1 MNKQNTKKIN
11 VAQLS
16 EILRNPKTYRGCNFV
31 GFDALTDV
39 KLKGGKKNKQQNRVS
54 KLHEGFLAMLFS
66 NKLRNAYCK
75 MVNKRLKE
83 QDANAK
89 EFVLSALP
97 WGVRVKDTAVIEHKG
112 QDYVQLI
119 YVQHSV
125 KLLGLANQLGIDFS
139 ENDLILEKLM
149 GDKVIAYNTPNGK
162 ISYLRNG
169 QPIAKEE
176 IIGLKENKANGK
188 QGGLKEEMKVIVKTF
203 KLNSITRM
211 TLNGVRYEIV
221 D

>member
-11 VAQLS
+11 RTQLS
-16 EILRNPKTYRGCNFV
+16 EMLKNPKTYRGCNFV
-31 GFDALTDV
+31 GFDMLTDV
-39 KLKGGKKNKQQNRVS
+39 KLTGGKKNEMQGEINKV
-54 KLHEGFLAMLFS
+54 HVGFVAMLFS
-66 NKLRNAYCK
+66 NKVRSAYGK

-83 QDANAK
+83 QDSNAK
-89 EFVLSALP
+89 EFEPSSLP
-97 WGVRVKDTAVIEHKG
+97 WGVRVKDTACIENKG

-125 KLLGLANQLGIDFS
+125 KLLGLANQLGIEFS
-139 ENDLILEKLM
+139 ENDLLLEKLM
-149 GDKVIAYNTPNGK
+149 GDKVISYNTPNGNV
-162 ISYLRNG
+162 SYLRNG

-176 IIGLKENKANGK
+176 IIGLPVKKSNGK
-188 QGGLKEEMKVIVKTF
+188 QGGLKKEMKVIVRSP
-203 KLNSITRM
+203 KLSSITRM

>member
-66 NKLRNAYCK
+66 NKIRSAYGK

-83 QDANAK
+83 QNANAK
-89 EFVLSALP
+89 EFVPSALL

-112 QDYVQLI
+112 QDYVQKI
-119 YVQHSV
+119 YVQYSV
-125 KLLGLANQLGIDFS
+125 KLSDLTSKFGVEMN
-139 ENDLILEKLM
+139 ENDIKLAELM
-149 GDKVIAYNTPNGK
+149 AKKVIAYNTPNGN
-162 ISYLRNG
+162 ISFLLDG
-169 QPIAKEE
+169 KPIAKEE

-188 QGGLKEEMKVIVKTF
+188 QGGLKEEMKVIVRTF
-203 KLNSITRM
+203 KLSSITRI
-211 TLNGVRYEIV
+211 TINGVRYEIV